1 MSAAHDLPAP
11 IQWHEGMLLAPQH
24 FQQLAL
30 RQEELLH
37 YHAMALGPFHWGVRR
52 LSLDQSL
59 LVSGTV
65 RVLELDAV
73 MPDGLVVSHLRGQGS
88 ELEIDLTAHVD
99 EMKSRP
105 VTIHLAVPVKKP
117 GDGALRGD
125 LARYDSIE
133 GPVVRDDNTGEG
145 ELRIPRLKPRVTL
158 LCVETPP
165 QKYVSFPLARI
176 AYRNETFAA
185 TDFVPPCLAV
195 ETRSPIAEL
204 CAGVARRLREKAM
217 FLSDQMLSASMTY
230 GSAMALDTK
239 NTIENLVG
247 GLPLFEAVLTT
258 GAVHPFQ
265 LYLAFC
271 ALSGNVA
278 AVGRNQIPPV
288 FSSYNHNDLKATF
301 DQVRDFIA
309 RTIDE
314 GIIESH
320 TPYAFRLDDGVF
332 SIPFDA
338 AWMAGD
344 LVIGARGRSGATEK
358 EIVAWMDEALIG
370 SRTRMANMREKRI
383 LGASRRRIDRDGE
396 LLAARGSVL
405 FAVRPDPAFIDPDE
419 VLQITNTADP
429 ANALGPDEIV
439 LYVRQR

>member
-1 MSAAHDLPAP
+1 MSAHDLPAP

-37 YHAMALGPFHWGVRR
+37 YHAMAIGPFHWGVRR
-52 LSLDQSL
+52 LTLDQAL

-73 MPDGLVVSHLRGQGS
+73 MPDGLVVSHLRGQGG
-88 ELEIDLTAHVD
+88 ELEVDLSGHVD

-105 VTIHLAVPVKKP
+105 VTVHLAVPVKKP

-133 GPVVRDDNTGEG
+133 GPVVRDDNTGDG
-145 ELRIPRLKPRVTL
+145 ELRIPRLKPRLSLLVT
-158 LCVETPP
+158 ETPP
-165 QKYVSFPLARI
+165 QKYVSFPLARV
-176 AYRNETFAA
+176 AYRNETFGA

-195 ETRSPIAEL
+195 EMRSPVAEM
-204 CAGVARRLREKAM
+204 CTGIARRLREKAM
-217 FLSDQMLSASMTY
+217 FLSDQMLSASMTF

-258 GAVHPFQ
+258 GAAHPFQ
-265 LYLAFC
+265 LYLALC

-288 FSSYNHNDLKATF
+288 FNAYNHNDLRATF

-320 TPYAFRLDDGVF
+320 TPYSFKLDAGVF

-338 AWMAGD
+338 MWLAGD
-344 LVIGARGRSGATEK
+344 FVIGARGRPGTTEK
-358 EIVAWMDEALIG
+358 EVVAWMDEALIG
-370 SRTRMANMREKRI
+370 SRTKLSMMREKRI
-383 LGASRRRIDRDGE
+383 LGAGRKRVDRDGE
-396 LLAARGSVL
+396 LLPTRGSVL
-405 FAVRPDPAFIDPDE
+405 FTVKSDTAFIEPDE
-419 VLQITNTADP
+419 ILQITNTADP

-439 LYVRQR
+439 LYVKQR